1 MANNNNNYNKKSE
14 NDLLQLQDLIVSCMS
29 HWRWFILSILL
40 CVGAAVFY
48 VLRTEPKYTR
58 TASLLIKES
67 NDNGIQS
74 QLSTFSDMGMF
85 STNTNVHNELRS
97 IQSISVMAEVVNR
110 MKLYMDYKTDNK
122 FHKKSLYGVNLPI
135 NAEIVGPS
143 ENDGVTWDMDVDP
156 NGSVIITRLK
166 HKSKWVGEKSD
177 EYKGT
182 IGDSITTPI
191 GKIIVTKTAAFST
204 LTEPTTFYIKRLGLV
219 SCIESYL
226 KRLKATFL
234 DKEQTTII
242 DLEYTDVSIQRA
254 EDFLN
259 TVIAVY
265 NENWVKAKNQIAVNT
280 SQFID
285 DRLKIIEQE
294 LGNVDNDISSYKSEH
309 NIPNVEAA
317 ANMYMTNANEANAR
331 VMDLNNQLYM
341 ARYVRSYMS
350 NEANNHQ
357 LLPVNSGINSQFI
370 EQQISEY
377 NNKLLQRNT
386 LVANSSER
394 NPLVAD
400 IDNSLRNLRIAIITS
415 IDNQINSLNNQIAT
429 FRTEE
434 RTSNARITS
443 NPQQAKYLISVER
456 QQKVKESLYL
466 FLLQKREENE
476 LSQAFSAYNTQVI
489 NPPHGL
495 LNPTAP
501 KKLKIFLAS
510 ILLGIIIPIGIL
522 YLKENLNTK
531 IRGKKDLESCPIP
544 FIGEIPS
551 FTLKKRRV
559 HRRTTIGNNTVVVGS
574 GRRDIINEAFR
585 VLRSN
590 LEFMSENG
598 GKSNIIAITSFNPG
612 SGKSLISLNT
622 AVSLAIRSKRVLLI
636 DGDLRHS
643 STSAYINNPA
653 TGLSNYLNGSI
664 ADYHDIIVKDIDHD
678 NLHFLPVGTIP
689 PNPAELLLNDRLKQL
704 LDAVREEYDYVMLD
718 CPPIEIVADTRI
730 ISKYADRT
738 IFVVRAGL
746 FERSMLP
753 ELENIYKEGKYS
765 NLGLILNGTANGN
778 GRLGY
783 SYGYRYGYH
792 YGSYYGEEKKKK

>member
-1 MANNNNNYNKKSE
+1 MVNSNNNKKK
-14 NDLLQLQDLIVSCMS
+14 NGGDLLLLQDLLVSCMS
-29 HWRWFILSILL
+29 HWQWFILSILI

-48 VLRTEPKYTR
+48 ILRTEPTYTR

-110 MKLYMDYKTDNK
+110 MRLYMDYKADNT
-122 FHKKSLYGVNLPI
+122 FHKKSLYGATLPV
-135 NAEIVGPS
+135 NAEVSGPS
-143 ENDGVTWDMDVDP
+143 ENDGITWTMDIHPD
-156 NGSVIITRLK
+156 GSVLISRLK
-166 HKSKWVGEKSD
+166 HKGKWVGDKSD
-177 EYKGT
+177 EYKGA
-182 IGDSITTPI
+182 IGDSISTPI
-191 GKIIVTKTAAFST
+191 GKIIITKTAAFTT
-204 LTEPTTFYIKRLGLV
+204 LNAPTTIYVQRKGLL
-219 SCIESYL
+219 SCIEGYL
-226 KRLKATFL
+226 KRLKATFS

-242 DLEYTDVSIQRA
+242 DLEYTDVSTQRA

-285 DRLKIIEQE
+285 ERLKIIEQE
-294 LGNVDNDISSYKSEH
+294 LGSVDNDISSYKSEH
-309 NIPNVEAA
+309 NIPDIEAA
-317 ANMYMTNANEANAR
+317 ANMYMSNANEANAR
-331 VMDLNNQLYM
+331 VVDLNNELYM

-350 NEANNHQ
+350 NEANNFQ
-357 LLPVNSGINSQFI
+357 LLPVNSGIKSSYI
-370 EQQISEY
+370 EQQIIEY

-386 LVANSSER
+386 LIANSSAR

-400 IDNSLRNLRIAIITS
+400 IENSLGNMRLAIITS
-415 IDNQINSLNNQIAT
+415 IDNQISSLSNQIAT
-429 FRTEE
+429 FRGEE
-434 RTSNARITS
+434 RNSNARITS
-443 NPQQAKYLISVER
+443 NPKQAKYLISVER

-501 KKLKIFLAS
+501 KAS
-510 ILLGIIIPIGIL
+510 RILLLAFVVGVLIPVGVL
-522 YLKENLNTK
+522 YVKENINTK
-531 IRGKKDLESCPIP
+531 VRGKKDLENCPIP
-544 FIGEIPS
+544 FIGEIPN
-551 FTLKKRRV
+551 FTLRKRRV
-559 HRRTTIGNNTVVVGS
+559 HSRTTVGNNTVVVGS

-598 GKSNIIAITSFNPG
+598 AKSNIIAITSFNPG

-622 AVSLAIRSKRVLLI
+622 AVSLAIRGKRVLLI

-664 ADYHDIIVKDIDHD
+664 ADYHDIIVRDIDHES
-678 NLHFLPVGTIP
+678 LHFLPVGTIP

-704 LDAVREEYDYVMLD
+704 LDAVRDEYDYVMLD

-730 ISKYADRT
+730 ISKHADRT
-738 IFVVRAGL
+738 IFVIRAGL
-746 FERSMLP
+746 FERTMLP
-753 ELENIYKEGKYS
+753 ELANIYKEGKYN
-765 NLGLILNGTANGN
+765 NLGLILNGTVSGN